1 MGFPMVFLW
10 FSYGFPMVF
19 LWFSGDGWGPSLQE
33 QLKALEAR
41 VAALEVRPGRCEA
54 LKTDDI

>member
-1 MGFPMVFLW
+1 MVFW
-10 FSYGFPMVF
+10 
-19 LWFSGDGWGPSLQE
+19 GWGPSLQE

-41 VAALEVRPGRCEA
+41 VAALEVPGRCEA